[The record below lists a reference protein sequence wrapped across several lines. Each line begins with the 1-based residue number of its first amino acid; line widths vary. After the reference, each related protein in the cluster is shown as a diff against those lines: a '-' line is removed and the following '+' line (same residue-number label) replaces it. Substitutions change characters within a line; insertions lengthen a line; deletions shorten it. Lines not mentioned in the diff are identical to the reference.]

1 VTRLRLKIESD
12 LCWGCKTCEVAC
24 KQENGA
30 PTGVKL
36 IEVWQDGP
44 KRTGAASPEGA
55 EAAPGASATTEPG
68 LSFRY
73 RMRYCRHCREPK
85 CLEACHYDAIEKR
98 RDGIVVIDESFCA
111 GCEACV
117 TACPF
122 DAVTFDRPRRVAVKC
137 NLCHHRIDEG
147 LLPACADNVC
157 LAHCI
162 SLYGAEVEGA

>member
-1 VTRLRLKIESD
+1 MTRLRLKIDSD

-24 KQENGA
+24 KQENDA

-36 IEVWQDGP
+36 IEVWEDGP
-44 KRTGAASPEGA
+44 KMREH
-55 EAAPGASATTEPG
+55 APNGGDAGVAVGS

-73 RMRYCRHCREPK
+73 RVRRCRHCHQPK
-85 CLEACHYDAIEKR
+85 CLEACQYSAIDKR
-98 RDGIVVIDESFCA
+98 RDGIVVIDESFCS

-117 TACPF
+117 TACPY
-122 DAVTFDRPRRVAVKC
+122 DAISFDRSRRLAFKC
-137 NLCHHRIDEG
+137 NLCHHRIDQG

-162 SLYGAEVEGA
+162 SLVGLDGAGT